1 VISGSDVNAVRRQSG
16 REKSMA
22 VKSIRKGLAAGA
34 IGFILFAGCSK
45 TRPPEMLKVG
55 ANVDLA
61 GHSKEFKQEVI
72 RVTDGVY
79 VAVGFG
85 LANSVLLEGS
95 DGTIIVDTMES
106 EEAAVPVKEAFDR
119 ITSKPVKAIIYT
131 HNHADHIF
139 GAKVFVGDD
148 RPGVYSHEST
158 LYYID
163 RVVNVIRPIIFKR
176 SMRQF
181 GTYLPPGGLINAGIG
196 PRLVVDN
203 TTTAGL
209 VLPNKTFSGESL
221 DLEIAGLKLELLH
234 APGET
239 NDQIVVWMPEKRVLI
254 AADNYYKS
262 FPNLYAIR
270 GTPYRDVTQWV
281 KSLDKMRALRAEY
294 LVPCH
299 SRPLTGEKKIYA
311 ALTNYRDA
319 IQYVHD
325 QTVRGMNEGLTP
337 DELVERVKLPP
348 RLARVPYLHEY
359 YGTVAWSV
367 RSIFD
372 GYLGWFSGNPTD
384 LFPLPLDERAERF
397 AQLAG
402 GEDALLEQARKAS
415 KRRDHQWVLELTDQL
430 LRLRPQSKEAL
441 ELRASALKSLGGRQ
455 TNACARNYYLTKSL
469 EVQNMIEFG
478 QPKLTKELV
487 HSIPLRAIFD
497 SMAVKL
503 DPVKS
508 ADTNTVTAFRF
519 PDVDEAYTV
528 HVRGGVAEVRPGLP
542 DDPDITITVD
552 SKVWKEI
559 AAKIRNPALAY
570 ARGDVKIEGG
580 ALSLVGFLGLFE
592 D

>member
-1 VISGSDVNAVRRQSG
+1 MPATW
-16 REKSMA
+16 
-22 VKSIRKGLAAGA
+22 IRKGLAAGA
-34 IGFILFAGCSK
+34 IGSILFAGCSE
-45 TRPPEMLKVG
+45 TRPPEMPAVG
-55 ANVDLA
+55 ADVDLA
-61 GHSKEFKQEVI
+61 GHTAEFKQEVI
-72 RVTDGVY
+72 KVTDGIY

-85 LANSVLLEGS
+85 LANSVLLEGAE
-95 DGTIIVDTMES
+95 GTIIVDTMES
-106 EEAAVPVKEAFDR
+106 REAAGPVKEAFDR

-139 GAKVFVGDD
+139 GAKVFAGAG
-148 RPGVYSHEST
+148 RPDVYSHEST

-163 RVVNVIRPIIFKR
+163 RLVNVIRPIIFKR

-181 GTYLPPGGLINAGIG
+181 GTYLPSGGLINAGIG
-196 PRLVVDN
+196 PRLVIDN

-209 VLPNKTFSGESL
+209 IPPNKTFSGESL
-221 DLEIAGLKLELLH
+221 DVEIAGLKLELLH

-239 NDQIVVWMPEKRVLI
+239 NDQIVVWIPEKGALI

-270 GTPYRDVTQWV
+270 GTPYRDVVQWV

-294 LVPCH
+294 LIPCH
-299 SRPLTGEKKIYA
+299 GRPLTGESKIHA

-325 QTVRGMNEGLTP
+325 QTIRGMNEGLTP
-337 DELVERVKLPP
+337 DELIERVKLPP
-348 RLARVPYLHEY
+348 RLARLPYLREY

-367 RSIFD
+367 RSIFN

-384 LFPLPLDERAERF
+384 LFPLPLHERAKRF
-397 AQLAG
+397 AELAG
-402 GEDALLEQARKAS
+402 GEDALLEQAKKAS
-415 KRRDHQWVLELTDQL
+415 RRGDHQWVLELTDHL
-430 LRLRPQSKEAL
+430 LRLSPESEEAPA
-441 ELRASALKSLGGRQ
+441 LRASALKSLGERQ

-469 EVQNMIEFG
+469 EVQNTIEFA
-478 QPKLTKELV
+478 QPKRPKELV
-487 HSIPLRAIFD
+487 HGIPLRAIFD
-497 SMAVKL
+497 SMAVRL

-508 ADTNTVTAFRF
+508 ADTNTITAFRF
-519 PDVDEAYTV
+519 PDVDQAYTV

-542 DDPDITITVD
+542 DNPDITITVD

-559 AAKIRNPALAY
+559 AAKIRNPAAAY
-570 ARGDVKIEGG
+570 ATGDVKVEGG
-580 ALSLVGFLGLFE
+580 ALSLVGFLNLFG